1 MAPTGSRATRYRW
14 LRMPRYSSQVRSGLL
29 FVAISG
35 AGWLLDVSVLM
46 TLSGPAGWGLVPANV
61 VSGSC
66 GVLFVFAVSSKTIF
80 QRNSG
85 SVMQKVAVLLAFNLL
100 VILASSFALAAI
112 ARAMAHLGMDIPQAA
127 LRLAAKVLVTPLTL
141 LLNYVV
147 VRFLVERFIG
157 VGAGTASVSP

>member
-1 MAPTGSRATRYRW
+1 
-14 LRMPRYSSQVRSGLL
+14 MPHRGRIGQALL

-35 AGWLLDVSVLM
+35 AGWLLDVTVLM

-66 GVLFVFAVSSKTIF
+66 GVLLVFAVSAKTIF
-80 QRNSG
+80 QRNAG
-85 SVMQKVAVLLAFNLL
+85 SVTQKVAVLLAFNLL

-112 ARAMAHLGMDIPQAA
+112 AQGLSRMGSDIPPAG
-127 LRLAAKVLVTPLTL
+127 LRFAAKVLVTPLTL

-147 VRFLVERFIG
+147 VRFLVERF
-157 VGAGTASVSP
+157 VGLGAATARESP